1 MTQVNRYSITLIVA
15 AAIII
20 EVLGAAQYFMTRNGA
35 KQEMLEKA
43 QRDMQE
49 SQRVAIVKT
58 EVETAL
64 KNAEQSIH
72 LTLGNPETSY
82 SIASRI
88 IQVNPHIIGVGVAFV
103 PNYYKDKGRNGLFQ
117 PYTYDDQPSIT
128 YKGKRTGDAHI
139 QTRIPNFDYTKRDW
153 YKTAMEGKRQWTEA
167 YVGEGGINVL
177 MCTYSIPIKD
187 KTGHTAGVLFAD
199 VTMEDATIM
208 MNKMNHGIRKGS
220 YVILGIQIISFLLMG
235 FIIWRAAVASRRYK
249 ELFVD
254 REKSH
259 LITQVEK
266 MREVNNRLTRRN
278 QDLAQKVADL
288 QARLNA
294 QMHQG
299 ADQHWFG

>member
-1 MTQVNRYSITLIVA
+1 MMNTFGIIGTGQMGGAIAKALRERVDGDRILLANRTL
-15 AAIII
+15 
-20 EVLGAAQYFMTRNGA
+20 
-35 KQEMLEKA
+35 KKA
-43 QRDMQE
+43 Q
-49 SQRVAIVKT
+49 VLA
-58 EVETAL
+58 
-64 KNAEQSIH
+64 
-72 LTLGNPETSY
+72 
-82 SIASRI
+82 
-88 IQVNPHIIGVGVAFV
+88 QV
-103 PNYYKDKGRNGLFQ
+103 L
-117 PYTYDDQPSIT
+117 
-128 YKGKRTGDAHI
+128 
-139 QTRIPNFDYTKRDW
+139 
-153 YKTAMEGKRQWTEA
+153 
-167 YVGEGGINVL
+167 
-177 MCTYSIPIKD
+177 
-187 KTGHTAGVLFAD
+187 
-199 VTMEDATIM
+199 DATAVD
-208 MNKMNHGIRKGS
+208 NATAAKCS